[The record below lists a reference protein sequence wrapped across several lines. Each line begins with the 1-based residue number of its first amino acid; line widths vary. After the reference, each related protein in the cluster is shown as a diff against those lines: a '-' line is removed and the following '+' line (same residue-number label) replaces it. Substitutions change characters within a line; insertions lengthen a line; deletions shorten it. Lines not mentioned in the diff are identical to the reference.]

1 MRKRDPRRLWERNRD
16 ARARVNVVKHPET
29 DSNADG
35 SVTSRNIA
43 DVTVPATDLERMWN
57 AEYLERLARTYWRFL
72 TRVSLGLIQVEY
84 GPDSREIVLVT
95 KPFVLLR
102 FFAPEYETTSDG
114 GTVTWRINRGFLVAP
129 QGRGKGFLRI
139 AVERRDDPGTPD
151 VELRVFSEVANFYPL
166 LAGWG
171 WWARIGGVL
180 YRMTQYTIH
189 NIVTNAFFRSLA
201 NLDLAESKVGR
212 FRAKLQEL
220 NPYAASG
227 ATRSDLADPEDGG
240 PPPRDVEILQGPPAF

>member
-1 MRKRDPRRLWERNRD
+1 MRKRDPRRLL
-16 ARARVNVVKHPET
+16 ARRRQAITRVSVVKQPET
-29 DSNADG
+29 DSNPDG

-43 DVTVPATDLERMWN
+43 DISIPEEELDRLWN

-95 KPFVLLR
+95 RPFVLLR
-102 FFAPEYETTSDG
+102 FFAPEYETNADG
-114 GTVTWRINRGFLVAP
+114 GTVTWRINHGLLVAP

-139 AVERRDDPGTPD
+139 AVERRDDPATQC
-151 VELRVFSEVANFYPL
+151 VELRVYSEVANFYPL

-201 NLDLAESKVGR
+201 NLDLAESKVGK
-212 FRAKLQEL
+212 FRDQLPGVNAYH
-220 NPYAASG
+220 PS
-227 ATRSDLADPEDGG
+227 EDGSDDAATV
-240 PPPRDVEILQGPPAF
+240 RDAQVAQHTPAA

>member
-1 MRKRDPRRLWERNRD
+1 MRKRDPRRLLAKRRE
-16 ARARVNVVKHPET
+16 AKARVSVVKQPET

-43 DVTVPATDLERMWN
+43 DVTVPTTELERMWN
-57 AEYLERLARTYWRFL
+57 TEYLERLARTYWRFL

-102 FFAPEYETTSDG
+102 FFAPEYDTSSEG
-114 GTVTWRINRGFLVAP
+114 GTVTWRINKGFLVAP

-139 AVERRDDPGTPD
+139 TVERRDDPATENEI
-151 VELRVFSEVANFYPL
+151 ELRVVSEVANFYPL

-171 WWARIGGVL
+171 WWKRIGGVI
-180 YRMTQYTIH
+180 YRFTQYTIH
-189 NIVTNAFFRSLA
+189 NIVTNAFFNSLA
-201 NLDLAESKVGR
+201 TLDLAESRVGK
-212 FRAKLQEL
+212 FRSRI
-220 NPYAASG
+220 PGVSASHG
-227 ATRSDLADPEDGG
+227 PEDED
-240 PPPRDVEILQGPPAF
+240 PAARDAEVAQQHTPAA

>member
-1 MRKRDPRRLWERNRD
+1 MRKRDPRRLL
-16 ARARVNVVKHPET
+16 ARRRQATARVSVVKQPET

-43 DVTVPATDLERMWN
+43 DVTVPVTDLERIWN
-57 AEYLERLARTYWRFL
+57 TEYLERLASTYWRFL

-102 FFAPEYETTSDG
+102 FFAPEYETSGAG
-114 GTVTWRINRGFLVAP
+114 GTVTWRINKGFLVAP

-139 AVERRDDPGTPD
+139 AVERRDDPSTEGEI
-151 VELRVFSEVANFYPL
+151 ELRVSSEVANFYPL

-171 WWARIGGVL
+171 WWKRIGGVI
-180 YRMTQYTIH
+180 YRLTQYTIH

-201 NLDLAESKVGR
+201 NLDLAESRVGA
-212 FRAKLQEL
+212 FRPEPEPSADTSSGDLPEL
-220 NPYAASG
+220 G
-227 ATRSDLADPEDGG
+227 AVVAGGDPPDRS
-240 PPPRDVEILQGPPAF
+240 